1 MDLKL
6 KYTTSGEHTRYLQ
19 VVFPITY
26 DYLYVDIFT
35 HMCTYVYI
43 CIHMC
48 TYKYLCLCNTKP
60 HFCPA
65 SVVGPR
71 LFDSSLAAD
80 NSLAVALCNCL
91 INLFRLVGAQH
102 CPVSQAQPLVISL
115 PAAHS
120 CSPNRNSP
128 DVVVAQPLDF
138 NFRAAPPPH
147 SCLFR
152 RSGTAARLDF
162 PSRPAACKRPRCSQ
176 MLASGSAVHA
186 KTS

>member
-1 MDLKL
+1 
-6 KYTTSGEHTRYLQ
+6 
-19 VVFPITY
+19 
-26 DYLYVDIFT
+26 
-35 HMCTYVYI
+35 
-43 CIHMC
+43 MC

-120 CSPNRNSP
+120 CSPNRNPP
-128 DVVVAQPLDF
+128 DVVWHSRSTLIFERPRRRTVVCFIVVAQPLDLI
-138 NFRAAPPPH
+138 FRAAPP
-147 SCLFR
+147 
-152 RSGTAARLDF
+152 
-162 PSRPAACKRPRCSQ
+162 
-176 MLASGSAVHA
+176 LASGPVVFVGSPTPGGPQQKPNSSTHRIG
-186 KTS
+186 TSR

>member
-43 CIHMC
+43 CVHMC

-60 HFCPA
+60 HCCPA
-65 SVVGPR
+65 SVVGPG

-80 NSLAVALCNCL
+80 NSLAVALRNCL

-102 CPVSQAQPLVISL
+102 CPVSQAQLLECFFVHRSG
-115 PAAHS
+115 PAARHQ
-120 CSPNRNSP
+120 SP
-128 DVVVAQPLDF
+128 
-138 NFRAAPPPH
+138 
-147 SCLFR
+147 R
-152 RSGTAARLDF
+152 RPQL
-162 PSRPAACKRPRCSQ
+162 
-176 MLASGSAVHA
+176 
-186 KTS
+186 

>member
-60 HFCPA
+60 HCCPA

-71 LFDSSLAAD
+71 FFDS